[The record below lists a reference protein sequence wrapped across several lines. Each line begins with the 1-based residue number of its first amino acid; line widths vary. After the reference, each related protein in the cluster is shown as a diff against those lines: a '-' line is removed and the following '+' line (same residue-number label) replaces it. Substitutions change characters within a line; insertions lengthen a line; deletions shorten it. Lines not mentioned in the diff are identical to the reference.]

1 MENSQNFAGS
11 RISTSRGEFLSRL
24 EILRGTGIPEMLN
37 NNQCKLCD
45 MVIYGTKIMGGAT
58 SLEVFEAK
66 DTQKDSITN
75 LNNAKLE
82 AGRYFILQ
90 KIRVLSVTLTS
101 STADDA
107 GMAAGAYTK
116 ADDCI
121 LNGEFELQVVGKTAV
136 PRISAR
142 VFDKSADAG
151 DGLVGCYELANP
163 VLIAPQSPINATI
176 RVNSAVGSSLTYEA
190 VRVELIGTMVI
201 PA

>member
-11 RISTSRGEFLSRL
+11 QIATSRGEFLSRL
-24 EILRGTGIPEMLN
+24 DILRGTGIPEMLN

-45 MVIYGTKIMGGAT
+45 MIIYGTKVMGGAT
-58 SLEVFEAK
+58 SVEVFEAK

-82 AGRYFILQ
+82 AGRYFIL
-90 KIRVLSVTLTS
+90 KSIRVLSDTLSAATDAAMAGAS
-101 STADDA
+101 YAVADDA
-107 GMAAGAYTK
+107 
-116 ADDCI
+116 I

-142 VFDKSADAG
+142 VFDKAG
-151 DGLVGCYELANP
+151 GSNTLAGQYDLANP

-176 RVNSAVGSSLTYEA
+176 RVNSGVASGLSLEA